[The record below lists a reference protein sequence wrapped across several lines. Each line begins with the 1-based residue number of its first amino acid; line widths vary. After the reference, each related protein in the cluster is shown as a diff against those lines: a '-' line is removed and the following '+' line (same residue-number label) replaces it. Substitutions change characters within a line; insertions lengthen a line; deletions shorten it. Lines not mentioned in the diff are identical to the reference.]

1 MQWVGQKGEWAAQY
15 EWCAEMQWVGQKGEW
30 AAQYEW
36 CAEMQSE
43 LMCLFLLVLP
53 WQEAL
58 CCCVI

>member
-43 LMCLFLLVLP
+43 LMSVFCWSFLGRRHCAV
-53 WQEAL
+53 
-58 CCCVI
+58 V